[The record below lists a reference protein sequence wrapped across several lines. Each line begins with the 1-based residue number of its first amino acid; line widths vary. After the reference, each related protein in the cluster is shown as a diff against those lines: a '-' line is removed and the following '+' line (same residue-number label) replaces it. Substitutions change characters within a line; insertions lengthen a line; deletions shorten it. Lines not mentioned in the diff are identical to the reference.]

1 MRSEHSLQE
10 DHNTPEKEM
19 DQEHSEI
26 ERRENINLKILMWMH
41 NVEADEKEAQSIQQ
55 VDMSAAKHVKAGDP
69 LFG

>member
-1 MRSEHSLQE
+1 
-10 DHNTPEKEM
+10 M

-41 NVEADEKEAQSIQQ
+41 NLEADEKEAQSIKQ